1 MQKKEVQIRNGKKHY
16 KIFIATPAYGHQV
29 MTTYANSM
37 FRLMATK
44 SPEDFSYNCM
54 IHLQSGMA
62 LVTQARNNCVA
73 EFMKSG
79 ADKLLFIDADIG
91 FQPEAVQRLIRFDA
105 DVVLTPYPVKG
116 YMKGDHG
123 ISFIIHFKEKNNI
136 QVDKDGFCE
145 IKAGPTGFMMIDRS
159 VIEKMAEHY
168 PEKKCANRQMVGNK
182 VEVMNDYWYTFFDT
196 AVDPKNGYLG
206 EDIAFCNLWT
216 KIGGKI
222 YADTKTR
229 LIHYG
234 GHSFSGSLDMVFGKN
249 DSKFKFKTV
258 DDIRKNK

>member
-1 MQKKEVQIRNGKKHY
+1 MSDKKDISL
-16 KIFIATPAYGHQV
+16 FIATPAYGHQV
-29 MTTYANSM
+29 TTHFANSM
-37 FRLMATK
+37 FRYMATPHPK
-44 SPEDFSYNCM
+44 LRAKTL

-62 LVTQARNNCVA
+62 LVTQARNNCVN

-79 ADKLLFIDADIG
+79 CDKMLFIDADIG
-91 FQPEAVQRLIRFDA
+91 FDPDAIYRLLEFNDE
-105 DVVLTPYPVKG
+105 VVLTPYPVKG
-116 YMKGDHG
+116 YSNENKG
-123 ISFIIHFKEKNNI
+123 IQFIIHFPEKNSVT
-136 QVDKDGFCE
+136 VDKQGFAE
-145 IKAGPTGFMMIDRS
+145 IKAGPTGFMMIDRKA
-159 VIEKMAEHY
+159 IEKLIAAY

-196 AVDPKNGYLG
+196 DVDPEHGYLG
-206 EDIAFCNLWT
+206 EDIAFCNLWK

-234 GHSFSGSLDMVFGKN
+234 GNSFTGSLDMIFQRSDGK
-249 DSKFKFKTV
+249 FETKTV